1 MPVEMSTDMMVNAL
15 NKCCDGYERCADCE
29 LKPKYDKEVKEYTE
43 NYGCSFESMD
53 NQMIE
58 KIYSW
63 YKELDPAACE
73 NADAK
78 CCNKESD
85 DLKPNIEPKVARHYA
100 ICQKLNQVYK
110 AKNHDYGDS
119 FGDTYK
125 KLGIISAVTRLSDK
139 MNRLMSLAVSHDAQ
153 VKDEKIEDTL
163 LDMANYAIMTLIEL
177 GYEPEN

>member
-1 MPVEMSTDMMVNAL
+1 MRRKEKVEAHE
-15 NKCCDGYERCADCE
+15 KYCDNLGHTCS
-29 LKPKYDKEVKEYTE
+29 KKKKKNMYDKETNEFTDNYTCAFDE
-43 NYGCSFESMD
+43 MD
-53 NQMIE
+53 DKMLE
-58 KIYSW
+58 KIYGW
-63 YKELDPAACE
+63 YKELDPAASE
-73 NADAK
+73 NAEAE
-78 CCNKESD
+78 CCNKEPD
-85 DLKPNIEPKVARHYA
+85 DLKLHVEPKVARHRA

-177 GYEPEN
+177 GYEVDE